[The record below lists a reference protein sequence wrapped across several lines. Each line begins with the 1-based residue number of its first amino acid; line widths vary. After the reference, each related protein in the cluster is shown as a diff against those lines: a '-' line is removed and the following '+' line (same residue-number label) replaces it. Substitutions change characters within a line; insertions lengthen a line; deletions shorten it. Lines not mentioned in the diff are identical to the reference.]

1 MTAFDRTDVAFPGD
15 AGQLRG
21 WLYMP
26 RSARRPVP
34 VVVMAAGFSL
44 VKEQYLDGYAEA
56 FAAAGLAVVVF
67 DFRNLGESDGEPRQ
81 EINPWHQIEDYRHA
95 ITFAS
100 TIDGVDAARVGA
112 WGSSY
117 SGGHVL
123 VIGATDARV
132 KAVVSQVPT
141 ISGHRTG
148 LRRASGERLRAL
160 QQVLAADRLSRLRTG
175 AGGTRAIVGEPGQ
188 DVIYPAGEVRE
199 FFTSAAALAP
209 RWRNEVTLRTLEWS
223 RGYEP
228 GAHAAF
234 ISPAALLMIVAL
246 EDDVIGTDVQLEAY
260 ERALHPKKLVL
271 LPGGHFSPYR
281 EGHQTAV
288 REAAAWFVEK
298 LGASSPD

>member
-1 MTAFDRTDVAFPGD
+1 VTPSVDRTDIAFPGD

-21 WLYMP
+21 WSYMP
-26 RSARRPVP
+26 RAVAGAAP

-44 VKEQYLDGYAEA
+44 VKEQYLDSYAAA
-56 FAAAGLAVVVF
+56 FAAAGMAVVVF

-100 TIDGVDAARVGA
+100 SLHGVDPRRIGV

-123 VIGATDARV
+123 VVGATDARV

-141 ISGHRTG
+141 ISGHLTG

-160 QQVLAADRLSRLRTG
+160 QRILADDRVGRMN
-175 AGGTRAIVGEPGQ
+175 AGSPGMRAIVGESGA

-199 FFTSAAALAP
+199 FFTTAAALAP

-228 GAHAAF
+228 GAHVRF
-234 ISPAALLMIVAL
+234 VSPAALLMIVAF
-246 EDDVIGTDVQLEAY
+246 EDDVIGTDLQLGAY
-260 ERALHPKKLVL
+260 ERALHPKKLVM

-281 EGHQTAV
+281 EGHHTAV
-288 REAAAWFVEK
+288 AEARDWFVRT
-298 LGASSPD
+298 L